1 MGHSDQH
8 LVGAVE
14 HRLGR
19 RHGSSTLTTTCEEQG
34 AESWEQDPSHM
45 APAFIKS
52 CRCTIPTT
60 FLSPSSTG
68 SAMLPWRSM
77 RLTAA
82 LASSSG
88 AVALGVRVMALP
100 TGELRDLAVFC
111 MSRGRSPAVSAPA

>member
-1 MGHSDQH
+1 MTLPRASMSPVRQCWVPSREVSADVGRPVFRDVMGHSDQH

-19 RHGSSTLTTTCEEQG
+19 RDGSAALTTNCEEQG
-34 AESWEQDPSHM
+34 AESWDQDPSHT
-45 APAFIKS
+45 APAFMRS

-68 SAMLPWRSM
+68 SAMMPWRSM

-82 LASSSG
+82 LA
-88 AVALGVRVMALP
+88 
-100 TGELRDLAVFC
+100 
-111 MSRGRSPAVSAPA
+111 